1 MVGFRWFHSACNC
14 NIGPIQRQ
22 VSEELAVTGYLHLSK
37 KYGRNIPCNW
47 RFQRWV
53 GFPYPNPVVSY
64 SNWHLCWSVRKKP
77 AYTVWGRFLST
88 AASLSVPAT
97 QDLTFSWIQL
107 YSPYFFLIQLPR
119 YWFPLTTLNSR
130 LVKYY
135 LDLPRLWIPVTK
147 MNLVGSWNKPLE
159 SHLVARQSQNFC
171 MKGNSHP
178 LESLSAYQVWWTSGT
193 ASWISFM
200 SVITASLWATQD
212 LTFSWIQ
219 LYSPYFFL
227 IQLPRYWFPLT
238 TLNSRLVKYYLDLP
252 RLWIPVTKMNL
263 VGSWNKPLE
272 SHLVARQSQNFCMKG
287 NSHPLE
293 SLSAYQVWWTS
304 GTASWISFMSVI
316 TASLW
321 NTMYCLYTVRINLTW
336 SYILLTK
343 HCSNFLSNSAY
354 SHIYLYLYIYLF
366 IYIYIYIETLYNI
379 TPNRVTC
386 YDHTLFFQ
394 K

>member
-200 SVITASLWATQD
+200 SVITASLW
-212 LTFSWIQ
+212 
-219 LYSPYFFL
+219 
-227 IQLPRYWFPLT
+227 
-238 TLNSRLVKYYLDLP
+238 
-252 RLWIPVTKMNL
+252 
-263 VGSWNKPLE
+263 
-272 SHLVARQSQNFCMKG
+272 
-287 NSHPLE
+287 
-293 SLSAYQVWWTS
+293 
-304 GTASWISFMSVI
+304 
-316 TASLW
+316 